1 MLGRTIHNLLKLC
14 LEIPKYLRFET
25 PTVIAPY
32 REVLDNRVSVG
43 IEESANKRVF
53 LLSVS

>member
-1 MLGRTIHNLLKLC
+1 MLGRTIHKLLKLR

-43 IEESANKRVF
+43 IEESAIQRVF